1 MLVKQISVFVE
12 NKPGKIADILK
23 VLGDNNIDIGALALA
38 DTTDFGILRMIVNDA
53 DAAKKL
59 LRDVGYVVKT
69 TDVIAV
75 SMEDRAGGLAE
86 VLDVVKAD
94 DNTIEYMY
102 AFATREASNAMAVL
116 RVGNPE
122 NALNALQKAGVKIA
136 NKLAI
141 FG

>member
-12 NKPGKIADILK
+12 NQPGKIADILK
-23 VLGDNNIDIGALALA
+23 VLGDNKIDIGALALA

-53 DAAKKL
+53 DTAKKL
-59 LRDVGYVVKT
+59 LRDVGYVVKS

-116 RVGNPE
+116 KVSNPE
-122 NALNALQKAGVKIA
+122 NALEALQKAGVKIA

>member
-1 MLVKQISVFVE
+1 MLVRQISVFVE

-53 DAAKKL
+53 DTAKKL
-59 LRDVGYVVKT
+59 LRDVGYVVKS

-116 RVGNPE
+116 KVGNPE

>member
-53 DAAKKL
+53 DVAKKL
-59 LRDVGYVVKT
+59 LRDVGFVVKT

-86 VLDVVKAD
+86 VLDVVKAG

-102 AFATREASNAMAVL
+102 AFATREAASAMAVL
-116 RVGNPE
+116 KVSNPE
-122 NALNALQKAGVKIA
+122 MALEALKNAGVKIA
-136 NKLAI
+136 SKLAI

>member
-23 VLGDNNIDIGALALA
+23 VLGDNKIDIGALALA

-53 DAAKKL
+53 DTAKKL
-59 LRDVGYVVKT
+59 LRDVGYVVKS

-116 RVGNPE
+116 KVSNPE
-122 NALNALQKAGVKIA
+122 NALEALQKAGVKIA

>member
-23 VLGDNNIDIGALALA
+23 VLADNNIDIGALALA

-53 DAAKKL
+53 DMAKKL
-59 LRDVGYVVKT
+59 LRDVGFVVKT

-75 SMEDRAGGLAE
+75 SMEHRAGGLAE
-86 VLDVVKAD
+86 VLDVVKAG

-102 AFATREASNAMAVL
+102 AFSTREASNAMTVL
-116 RVGNPE
+116 KVSNPQM
-122 NALNALQKAGVKIA
+122 ALDALKAAGVKVA
-136 NKLAI
+136 DKLAI

>member
-23 VLGDNNIDIGALALA
+23 VLADNNIDIGALALA

-53 DAAKKL
+53 DMAKKL
-59 LRDVGYVVKT
+59 LRDVGFVVKT

-75 SMEDRAGGLAE
+75 SMEDRAGCLAE
-86 VLDVVKAD
+86 VLDVVKAG

-102 AFATREASNAMAVL
+102 AFATREASNAMTVL
-116 RVGNPE
+116 KVSNPE
-122 NALNALQKAGVKIA
+122 QALDALKNAGVKIA

>member
-116 RVGNPE
+116 KVGNPE

-141 FG
+141 FA

>member
-23 VLGDNNIDIGALALA
+23 VLADNKIDIGALALA

-53 DAAKKL
+53 DKTKAL
-59 LRDVGYVVKT
+59 LREVGFVVKT

-75 SMEDRAGGLAE
+75 SMEDRAGCLAE
-86 VLDVVKAD
+86 VLDVVKAG

-116 RVGNPE
+116 KVSNPE
-122 NALNALQKAGVKIA
+122 MALGALKNAGVKIA